1 MIRSIATVLCR
12 AVVRQLGIGG
22 ISIHAV
28 VEATRISV
36 IDLRLVEF
44 GSPLEDEAAER
55 PIDWGMGMALASKGA
70 GK

>member
-22 ISIHAV
+22 IHAV